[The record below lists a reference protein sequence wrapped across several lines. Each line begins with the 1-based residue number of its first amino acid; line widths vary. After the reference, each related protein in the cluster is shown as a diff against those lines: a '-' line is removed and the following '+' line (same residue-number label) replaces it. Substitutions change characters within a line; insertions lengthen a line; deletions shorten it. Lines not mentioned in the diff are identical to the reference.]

1 MPSKRL
7 LVAFAIGLVAV
18 VAMVFGILYKQRGA
32 HIRLEGNIQKVRT
45 AAMDDYSSV
54 AVIDFR
60 FANPADYPF
69 WVRRVDVSIVDAD
82 GNQYDGVTVSEVD
95 AKRLFE
101 FYKPLGQKFNH
112 SLLMNDKVPP
122 RSAEDRMVAAR
133 FAVPERILAGRK
145 SLTIRI
151 EEVDGPVANL
161 SQAQAQ

>member
-1 MPSKRL
+1 MPSKGML
-7 LVAFAIGLVAV
+7 IAFAAGLVAV
-18 VAMVFGILYKQRGA
+18 VAMISGIMYKQRGA

-45 AAMDDYSSV
+45 AGMDDYSSV

-82 GNQYDGVTVSEVD
+82 GNRYDGVTVSEVD

-101 FYKPLGQKFNH
+101 FYKPLGQKFND
-112 SLLMNDKVPP
+112 SLLMNDKIAP
-122 RSAEDRMVAAR
+122 RSTEDRMIAAR

-145 SLTIRI
+145 GLTIRI

-161 SQAQAQ
+161 SQGQTQ